1 MTKYNI
7 GDQVWVAR
15 TTTEDDYVTCP
26 DCLGKKFLT
35 VIMGDDSQVTI
46 SCRACEHGYEGSR
59 GHIHTWK
66 HTPIVECVTINGI
79 ESDRDMDMVER
90 VEYKVGTST
99 SYYRYNENE
108 VFDSAEAASMKATE
122 IVIERMAQE
131 ANRVKRKT
139 KDHKSWAWHA
149 TYYRGIIRNAKKE
162 IERATEQLEYAK
174 TKAKESKN
182 A

>member
-46 SCRACEHGYEGSR
+46 SCRACERGYEGSL

-66 HTPIVECVTINGI
+66 HTAVVECVTINGLEI
-79 ESDRDMDMVER
+79 ARNSNMVEQI
-90 VEYKVGTST
+90 EYKVGTSSCYQT
-99 SYYRYNENE
+99 YKENE
-108 VFDSAEAASMKATE
+108 VFDTKEAASILAADLATE
-122 IVIERMAQE
+122 RTIQE
-131 ANRVKRKT
+131 VKQVKHKT
-139 KDHKSWAWHA
+139 KDHKSWAWHV
-149 TYYRGIIRNAKKE
+149 TYFRGIIRRAEKE
-162 IERATEQLEYAK
+162 IERATTQLNYAK
-174 TKAKESKN
+174 TKAKES
-182 A
+182 